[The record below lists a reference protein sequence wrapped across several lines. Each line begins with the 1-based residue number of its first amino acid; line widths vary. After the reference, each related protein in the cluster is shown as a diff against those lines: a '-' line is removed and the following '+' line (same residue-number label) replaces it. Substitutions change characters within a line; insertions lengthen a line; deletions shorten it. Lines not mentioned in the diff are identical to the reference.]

1 MTARMPGRRG
11 RPPKYGS
18 PSQIVAVTLPQDV
31 VEQLHGIHEDLG
43 WAIVRLVEQRQRRG
57 QALAPLPRKRRPAA
71 DPGQVVEAELAAVA
85 PGQALIVVNS
95 AAVRSLP
102 GVQLI
107 PISDGQA
114 FLALEPGKGMAD
126 LELAVLD
133 RLESLPVGSRDRAAV
148 ESLLQRLRGWR
159 RDERLSFHSR
169 AIILVSDV

>member
-1 MTARMPGRRG
+1 MTSMPGRRG

-18 PSQIVAVTLPQDV
+18 PSKIVAVTLPEDV
-31 VEQLHGIHEDLG
+31 VEQLKGIHDDLG
-43 WAIVRLVEQRQRRG
+43 WAIVRVVEQWQSKRASA
-57 QALAPLPRKRRPAA
+57 QAAARKGRPAA
-71 DPGQVVEAELAAVA
+71 EPGEVVEAELASVA

-114 FLALEPGKGMAD
+114 FLALEPGKAMAD

-133 RLESLPVGSRDRAAV
+133 RLESLPPGSRDRAAV
-148 ESLLQRLRGWR
+148 DGLLRKLQRWR
-159 RDERLSFHSR
+159 RDERLAFHSR
-169 AIILVSDV
+169 AIILVSGV